1 MVFMIMRKMC
11 PHYTSFLLTNFYSG
25 IFTFVALISIHTC
38 LYAGENL
45 PVHRP
50 NIVLIIADDAS
61 WQHFGTYGAKALET
75 PNIDKMA
82 ELGLVFENA
91 FASSSTCTP
100 SRSAILTGRNSFEL
114 EDGML
119 LTGYLPKKFNTYTA
133 ILEEAGYKIGSTGK
147 GWGPGG
153 LYGRPKNPVGTPY
166 TYLTKNYY
174 RSEFNDSPVSE
185 INYAGNFNNFLF
197 DRHENQPFA
206 FWIGFHEPHTPYT
219 EAFAAHRKIKPLAVQ
234 VPTFYPDTDTTRSVI
249 ASYLAEIEHLDDQV
263 GAVFKVL
270 KNHNE
275 LNKTLIIFT
284 SDNGM
289 PFPRAKGNLYD
300 HGLRVPLIA
309 FWPEVISPQRR
320 VDDLISLTDLAPTF
334 IDITGLQIPH
344 QMSGKSLLDFF
355 RIDKSG
361 KIRSENRKIF
371 AGTERHGKKSACK
384 LWSMENVLPDN
395 AACGNYP
402 SRSIRDNEYLLIW
415 NAMPDNFPVAT
426 DIKGNLLKKEIVK
439 EHNIENGFI
448 AFNIEKRPEFE
459 LYHLVTDTYTV
470 KNLSLTTTHDTKFNQ
485 MKQELFDYLRERLD
499 PRVMGNP
506 SFWDF
511 TPEFILHQGA
521 SDFIYSSRGQG
532 GNIPKKRLLKM
543 LDTYYKENGYDQKYK
558 TKVLDRLEKNMN

>member
-133 ILEEAGYKIGSTGK
+133 ILEEAGYTIGSTGK

-174 RSEFNDSPVSE
+174 RGEFNDSPVSE

-219 EAFAAHRKIKPLAVQ
+219 EAFAAHRKIK
-234 VPTFYPDTDTTRSVI
+234 TFSHP
-249 ASYLAEIEHLDDQV
+249 
-263 GAVFKVL
+263 
-270 KNHNE
+270 
-275 LNKTLIIFT
+275 
-284 SDNGM
+284 
-289 PFPRAKGNLYD
+289 
-300 HGLRVPLIA
+300 
-309 FWPEVISPQRR
+309 SP
-320 VDDLISLTDLAPTF
+320 
-334 IDITGLQIPH
+334 
-344 QMSGKSLLDFF
+344 
-355 RIDKSG
+355 
-361 KIRSENRKIF
+361 
-371 AGTERHGKKSACK
+371 
-384 LWSMENVLPDN
+384 
-395 AACGNYP
+395 
-402 SRSIRDNEYLLIW
+402 YLL
-415 NAMPDNFPVAT
+415 
-426 DIKGNLLKKEIVK
+426 
-439 EHNIENGFI
+439 
-448 AFNIEKRPEFE
+448 
-459 LYHLVTDTYTV
+459 
-470 KNLSLTTTHDTKFNQ
+470 
-485 MKQELFDYLRERLD
+485 
-499 PRVMGNP
+499 
-506 SFWDF
+506 
-511 TPEFILHQGA
+511 
-521 SDFIYSSRGQG
+521 SRH
-532 GNIPKKRLLKM
+532 
-543 LDTYYKENGYDQKYK
+543 
-558 TKVLDRLEKNMN
+558 